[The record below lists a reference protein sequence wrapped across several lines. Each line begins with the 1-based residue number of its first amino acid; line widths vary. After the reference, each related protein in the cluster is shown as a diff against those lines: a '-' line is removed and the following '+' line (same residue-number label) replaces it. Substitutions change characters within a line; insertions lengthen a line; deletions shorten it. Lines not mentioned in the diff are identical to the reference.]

1 MCCDRKL
8 PAILSTRASVLYSR
22 CYPPLSKLAAHTANR
37 YDTKYLTQQNTEY
50 RKKERNMRMS
60 TNCGASHIAT
70 HPSPPGP
77 PSLAIALIT
86 KLYVLI
92 ISFHQRKK
100 GFSGSCSSHIFIFR
114 RAGAGG
120 ASAQGKQWKIYRFLI
135 KREGTVRALSPSRAE
150 RASVKRRNVY
160 RSTKAHKLI
169 ESSLPSSSL
178 PRSPPPARSPTPEG
192 NVFGMCHL
200 SKVERT
206 KETARE
212 IDWLD
217 GARRRFREI
226 GPGKAQMIINFTIG
240 GNKG

>member
-8 PAILSTRASVLYSR
+8 PAILSTRASVLYCR

-37 YDTKYLTQQNTEY
+37 YGTKYLTQQNTEH

-114 RAGAGG
+114 RAGAAGG
-120 ASAQGKQWKIYRFLI
+120 RTRKTMKNISLFNKA
-135 KREGTVRALSPSRAE
+135 
-150 RASVKRRNVY
+150 RRN
-160 RSTKAHKLI
+160 RSCTLS
-169 ESSLPSSSL
+169 EPSWASE
-178 PRSPPPARSPTPEG
+178 RQTAE
-192 NVFGMCHL
+192 CL
-200 SKVERT
+200 S
-206 KETARE
+206 
-212 IDWLD
+212 ID
-217 GARRRFREI
+217 
-226 GPGKAQMIINFTIG
+226 
-240 GNKG
+240 

>member
-1 MCCDRKL
+1 
-8 PAILSTRASVLYSR
+8 
-22 CYPPLSKLAAHTANR
+22 
-37 YDTKYLTQQNTEY
+37 
-50 RKKERNMRMS
+50 MRMS

-120 ASAQGKQWKIYRFLI
+120 GRTRKTMKNISLFNKA
-135 KREGTVRALSPSRAE
+135 
-150 RASVKRRNVY
+150 RRN
-160 RSTKAHKLI
+160 RSCTLSEPSWASERQTAECLSIDK
-169 ESSLPSSSL
+169 SSQINWVIPCLLLRFSE
-178 PRSPPPARSPTPEG
+178 ASPTAARQHQEETCSGCDTCPKSSG
-192 NVFGMCHL
+192 
-200 SKVERT
+200 T